1 MDNSLVITCIRH
13 GMTIENQ
20 QKKYIGW
27 SDPPLSIE
35 GKNELK
41 ELFLEPQLVI
51 SSDLK
56 RALETSAVVFPK
68 SQVVKSKNWR
78 ELHFGDWEEKTYED
92 LKNIRAYRNWIDHW
106 TEHTPPNGE
115 SFSSFSNR
123 VWAAWEEAVDLA
135 ASQQLRHIA
144 IVSHGGPLRLL
155 ASHFKQTASLW
166 DVSFSYGEG
175 FSVAC
180 TYKQAKERRACISY
194 SAVHLPAKENG

>member
-13 GMTIENQ
+13 GMTLENQ

-78 ELHFGDWEEKTYED
+78 ELH
-92 LKNIRAYRNWIDHW
+92 YRNWIDHW

-123 VWAAWEEAVDLA
+123 IWAAWEEAVDLA